1 MRSSSET
8 YHHLTL
14 MQSLEELDDDINVD
28 EQRNKTPSSSSES
41 SHNSFLNQPH
51 TTIDIDLSNSVHIE
65 TIHTES
71 NLLDDLHNSEQV
83 DGNAGVERARSNS
96 PLTISNYDGSRSGSG
111 SDSDSNQPVMN
122 ESFHLVHSH
131 FKKLTYR
138 DTEKLLKK
146 YYDIS
151 LDNKYSTEIDIL
163 TTYIRAQKNLYI
175 QSKHVTQ
182 RKLNC
187 LMFPTL
193 IISAFITIIAPFIE
207 CMHWS
212 GGFISGLNAII
223 MLCISVVNYLQLE
236 SSIEKYMQNAKQYDK
251 METTLE
257 MTNNKILFIES
268 DKEKNALVLDNIKE
282 IEKRIN
288 DIKESTNILIPGEV
302 KIQFP
307 IICHINIFSFI
318 KKIEIYKKN
327 LISKFRDVKNEIR
340 YILYKIE
347 KNKLDAMESNRSSN
361 RLQFLYD
368 VKDKLKAEFLEF
380 QNTYSYIDS
389 IFAKEIKRAETQKCN
404 WFWRTNYDSFYK
416 KGGNPIIDK
425 YFQFMFVDE

>member
-1 MRSSSET
+1 MSSSL
-8 YHHLTL
+8 HHLTL
-14 MQSLEELDDDINVD
+14 LQSLEDLDDDMVVNAGRD
-28 EQRNKTPSSSSES
+28 KTPSSSSDS
-41 SHNSFLNQPH
+41 SQNSFLNQPH

-65 TIHTES
+65 AIHTES
-71 NLLDDLHNSEQV
+71 TLLDDLHNSEQV
-83 DGNAGVERARSNS
+83 DVNIGFERARSNS

-111 SDSDSNQPVMN
+111 SDSDSNQPNMN
-122 ESFHLVHSH
+122 EPFHLVHSH

-138 DTEKLLKK
+138 DTEKLLQK

-175 QSKHVTQ
+175 QSKHITQ
-182 RKLNC
+182 RKLNG

-193 IISAFITIIAPFIE
+193 ILSAFITMIAPFIE

-251 METTLE
+251 METMLE

-268 DKEKNALVLDNIKE
+268 DKEKNTLVLDKIKE
-282 IEKRIN
+282 IEKRID
-288 DIKESTNILIPGEV
+288 DIKESTNILIPDQV
-302 KIQFP
+302 KSQFP
-307 IICHINIFSFI
+307 IVCHINIFSVI

-340 YILYKIE
+340 YIVYKME
-347 KNKLDAMESNRSSN
+347 KSKLDAIENNRNMN
-361 RLQFLYD
+361 RLHFLYNI
-368 VKDKLKAEFLEF
+368 KDKLKVEFLEF

-389 IFAKEIKRAETQKCN
+389 IFAKEIKRAETQKCS
-404 WFWRTNYDSFYK
+404 WFWRTNDDSFYK

-425 YFQFMFVDE
+425 YFQFMFADE